1 MGTHLIALD
10 AGAAPSLSISPRQ
23 RGDQVVLN
31 SSKRRERCRGKTRSA
46 NLLAVLALAIIAG
59 CTTVALQLVASE
71 QYEPRHAGEA
81 GGVDSP
87 SPELGWSDV
96 VPPLRSDHRRDGQEG
111 QEHPYA
117 DGDSVAAPRRFR
129 RRPLVDRR
137 FTGQRTG
144 RPPKL
149 EEEVSTR
156 HARTQELF
164 LIT

>member
-31 SSKRRERCRGKTRSA
+31 SSKRRERCSCGKTRSA

-81 GGVDSP
+81 GGADSP

-96 VPPLRSDHRRDGQEG
+96 VPSLRSDQ
-111 QEHPYA
+111 PYA

-164 LIT
+164 FMT